1 MRPSTAP
8 RQVLTD
14 WASNRLPHFAPAQS
28 SALRTVAR
36 DVVET
41 WKREMGYEAVLER
54 MKRDPEIDRYA
65 MSDER
70 RVFRTAN
77 IQPEEETLDY
87 SCFLPAA
94 EREDDEDDE
103 DGEADEAGEADEQE
117 EMEEEEVPELV
128 EDEDV
133 ALLE

>member
-1 MRPSTAP
+1 
-8 RQVLTD
+8 
-14 WASNRLPHFAPAQS
+14 
-28 SALRTVAR
+28 
-36 DVVET
+36 
-41 WKREMGYEAVLER
+41 MGYEAVLER

-70 RVFRTAN
+70 RVFRTEN

-94 EREDDEDDE
+94 EREDDEDGE
-103 DGEADEAGEADEQE
+103 AGEADEADEQE